1 MSQDPTLNQPVIPRL
16 ADIAFGGDWNPE
28 QWPEATWVE
37 DLKLMKEAGVN
48 LVTIGV
54 FSWAIIQP
62 DEESWNFAWLD
73 KLLDMCLEAGVHV
86 DLATATASPPPW
98 LSLNYPD
105 SNAVTADGMTLAW
118 GARQHYSP
126 SSKVFQEKSQ
136 LLVQKMVERYKD
148 HEAVVMWHIGNEYGA
163 HTPYCYS
170 KQSEVAFRE
179 WLIKKHKNLDTLND
193 RWGTRFWSQQYSSWD
208 QVMPPRTTAY
218 FPNPSQQLDFKRFS
232 SDAMLALY
240 KKEHEIIRSKVAEDI
255 PITTNFMRL
264 FPHADYWKWAQ
275 SIDVISDDWYP
286 DPSDPDH
293 QIESSLGA
301 DLMRSLKLGK
311 PWLLMEQ
318 APSAINWRAV
328 NGPKV
333 NGSYSRWSIQQVAH
347 GADGILHFQWRASLR
362 GAEKW
367 HSGMVPHS
375 GTDTRVWNEV
385 RELGNQ
391 LKKLAPVVGSTTNS
405 KIALLL
411 DWNSWWALELDS
423 RPSTLLRQRTFL
435 LDYYRHFFEL
445 GYSVDFAHPEQDL
458 SKYKLVIAP
467 NLYLATDK
475 AVSNIR
481 KAISSGV
488 NFVLGAFSIAVDE
501 DEGVRPGGHLID
513 LRDLFGAYSEE
524 WSPLYADGAIDLV
537 DGSGKLVGKSEGW
550 AEYMKLDPEAEVV
563 LSYSSGALEN
573 LPAVVKK
580 QIGANSTWILSCR
593 PDHSLM
599 RDLLKAIISPMGIA
613 AIDVVPGSGVE
624 VAKRENQNTEFYFL
638 MNHTPKASS
647 AEISKEAE
655 DLISGEKFSSGSKV
669 SVPAGGWRVL
679 SSSKV

>member
-1 MSQDPTLNQPVIPRL
+1 
-16 ADIAFGGDWNPE
+16 
-28 QWPEATWVE
+28 
-37 DLKLMKEAGVN
+37 
-48 LVTIGV
+48 
-54 FSWAIIQP
+54 
-62 DEESWNFAWLD
+62 
-73 KLLDMCLEAGVHV
+73 
-86 DLATATASPPPW
+86 
-98 LSLNYPD
+98 
-105 SNAVTADGMTLAW
+105 
-118 GARQHYSP
+118 
-126 SSKVFQEKSQ
+126 
-136 LLVQKMVERYKD
+136 
-148 HEAVVMWHIGNEYGA
+148 
-163 HTPYCYS
+163 
-170 KQSEVAFRE
+170 
-179 WLIKKHKNLDTLND
+179 
-193 RWGTRFWSQQYSSWD
+193 
-208 QVMPPRTTAY
+208 
-218 FPNPSQQLDFKRFS
+218 
-232 SDAMLALY
+232 
-240 KKEHEIIRSKVAEDI
+240 
-255 PITTNFMRL
+255 MRL
-264 FPHADYWKWAQ
+264 FPHADYWKWAEE
-275 SIDVISDDWYP
+275 IDVISDDWYP

-405 KIALLL
+405 EIALLL

-481 KAISSGV
+481 KAITSGV

-524 WSPLYADGAIDLV
+524 WSPLYADGAVNLV

-573 LPAVVKK
+573 LPALVKK
-580 QIGANSTWILSCR
+580 QIGANSTWILSCK

-655 DLISGEKFSSGSKV
+655 DLISGEKFASGSKV

>member
-1 MSQDPTLNQPVIPRL
+1 
-16 ADIAFGGDWNPE
+16 
-28 QWPEATWVE
+28 
-37 DLKLMKEAGVN
+37 
-48 LVTIGV
+48 
-54 FSWAIIQP
+54 
-62 DEESWNFAWLD
+62 
-73 KLLDMCLEAGVHV
+73 
-86 DLATATASPPPW
+86 
-98 LSLNYPD
+98 
-105 SNAVTADGMTLAW
+105 
-118 GARQHYSP
+118 
-126 SSKVFQEKSQ
+126 
-136 LLVQKMVERYKD
+136 
-148 HEAVVMWHIGNEYGA
+148 
-163 HTPYCYS
+163 
-170 KQSEVAFRE
+170 
-179 WLIKKHKNLDTLND
+179 
-193 RWGTRFWSQQYSSWD
+193 
-208 QVMPPRTTAY
+208 MPPRTTAY

-240 KKEHEIIRSKVAEDI
+240 KKEHEIIRAAVAKDI

-264 FPHADYWKWAQ
+264 FPHADYWKWAEE
-275 SIDVISDDWYP
+275 IDVISDDWYP

-318 APSAINWRAV
+318 APSAINWRQV

-333 NGSYSRWSIQQVAH
+333 NNSYSRWSIQQIAH

-375 GTDTRVWNEV
+375 GTDTRVWNQV
-385 RELGNQ
+385 RELGNN
-391 LKKLAPVVGSTTNS
+391 LKKLTPVVGSTTKS
-405 KIALLL
+405 EIALLL

-475 AVSNIR
+475 AVSSIR

-524 WSPLYADGAIDLV
+524 WSPLYADGAVDLV
-537 DGSGKLVGKSEGW
+537 DGSGKLVGKSDGW
-550 AEYMKLDPEAEVV
+550 AEYMRLTPDAEVV
-563 LSYSSGALEN
+563 LRYNSGALVN

-580 QIGANSTWILSCR
+580 KIGANSTWILSCR
-593 PDHSLM
+593 PDHGLMKSL
-599 RDLLKAIISPMGIA
+599 LQEILAPTGIA
-613 AIDVVPGSGVE
+613 PIEVVGGTGVE
-624 VAKRENQNTEFYFL
+624 VAKRENQTTEFFFL
-638 MNHTPKASS
+638 MNNSMADSS
-647 AEISKEAE
+647 AQISKSAT
-655 DLISGEKFSSGSKV
+655 DLISGEAFASGSKV
-669 SVPAGGWRVL
+669 SVAAGGWRVL
-679 SSSKV
+679 SSPKA